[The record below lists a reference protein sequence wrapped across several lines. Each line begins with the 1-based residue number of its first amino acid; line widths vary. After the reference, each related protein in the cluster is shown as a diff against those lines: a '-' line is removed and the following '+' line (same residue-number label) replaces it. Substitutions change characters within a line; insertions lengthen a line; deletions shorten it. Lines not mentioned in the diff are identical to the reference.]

1 MVHGLAFAALLGDLG
16 LSGWRLVVSL
26 LAFNVGVE
34 LAGLAV
40 VLLLIA
46 VIGDHTHAA
55 WIAFAFGIVA
65 HASFLD
71 VRMRWRE
78 AHQFMGYGDG
88 EDNVRAIR

>member
-1 MVHGLAFAALLGDLG
+1 M
-16 LSGWRLVVSL
+16 SLVFQIV
-26 LAFNVGVE
+26 VTTVVTC
-34 LAGLAV
+34 LAV

-55 WIAFAFGIVA
+55 WVAFAFGIVA

-78 AHQFMGYGDG
+78 AHQFTSYGDG